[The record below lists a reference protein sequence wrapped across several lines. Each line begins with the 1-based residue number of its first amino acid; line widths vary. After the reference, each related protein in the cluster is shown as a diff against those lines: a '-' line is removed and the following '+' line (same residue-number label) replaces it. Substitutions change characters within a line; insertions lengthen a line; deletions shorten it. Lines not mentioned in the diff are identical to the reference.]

1 MKNKWDIF
9 VQYIVAF
16 AGIIVAALLMATLY
30 IIISIQK
37 PEETIMNQLD
47 CSLNKVD
54 ENHSEYVCELN

>member
-1 MKNKWDIF
+1 MKNKWNIF

-54 ENHSEYVCELN
+54 ENHSEYACELN

>member
-9 VQYIVAF
+9 VQYLIAF

-37 PEETIMNQLD
+37 PEKTIMNQLD

-54 ENHSEYVCELN
+54 ENNSEYVCELN